1 MARDKAGLEG
11 AIRDLQALR
20 ADFWKN
26 IRVVGSGD
34 QLAPELE
41 RAGRVADFLDFGI
54 MMCLDALHRDESCG
68 GHFRTEYQDGG
79 EAKRNDDQFAHVAVW
94 AWQGDGQLPARHT
107 EPLVYEDVQFTTRS
121 YK

>member
-1 MARDKAGLEG
+1 MTRDKAGLEG

-20 ADFWKN
+20 DDFWKN
-26 IRVVGSGD
+26 IKVVGAGN

-54 MMCLDALHRDESCG
+54 MMCLDALTREESCG
-68 GHFRTEYQDGG
+68 GHFRTEYQDAG
-79 EAKRNDDQFAHVAVW
+79 EAKRNDDTFAHAAVW
-94 AWQGDGQLPARHT
+94 KFMGDGQLPQRHT
-107 EPLVYEDVQFTTRS
+107 EPLTYEEVQFTTRS